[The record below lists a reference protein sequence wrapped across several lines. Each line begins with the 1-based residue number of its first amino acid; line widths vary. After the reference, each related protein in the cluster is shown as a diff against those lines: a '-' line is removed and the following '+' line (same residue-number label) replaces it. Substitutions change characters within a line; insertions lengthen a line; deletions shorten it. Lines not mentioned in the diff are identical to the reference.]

1 MVGKCASE
9 ACGEATGFTRWCWA
23 AGECFVR
30 APSPRGIAHGLRYPP
45 FAPLPFNIPMV
56 SATPASPLHPPPK
69 SVQRRNLCMFLHL
82 RPHKAPGAQKVESGE
97 RGVAH
102 QKKRCLDF
110 ELCISSS
117 ISAQA
122 SSKLLLFS
130 CLSSLFLRCRSNGIK
145 HSSRASA

>member
-1 MVGKCASE
+1 VVGKCASE

-23 AGECFVR
+23 AGECFIR

-82 RPHKAPGAQKVESGE
+82 RPHKGPGPQKLESGE
-97 RGVAH
+97 RGVAGIIAD
-102 QKKRCLDF
+102 LTP
-110 ELCISSS
+110 LSLSPSSP
-117 ISAQA
+117 APPPRHPA
-122 SSKLLLFS
+122 PP
-130 CLSSLFLRCRSNGIK
+130 FLTHHTHPPIPLPFPGRTS
-145 HSSRASA
+145 